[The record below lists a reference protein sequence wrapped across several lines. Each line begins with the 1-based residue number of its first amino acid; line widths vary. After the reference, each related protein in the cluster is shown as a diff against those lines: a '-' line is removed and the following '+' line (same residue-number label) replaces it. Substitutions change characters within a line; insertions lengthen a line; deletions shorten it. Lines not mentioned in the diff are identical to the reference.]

1 MLGLCLLGACAG
13 PHTTQSAANTP
24 TPAPAP
30 APAPAPTPPPAAAAA
45 PAPSVESVTI
55 DFPSDKA
62 TISSDAGKQLDGAAR
77 LYRSAKP
84 EVMFV
89 TGHSDPAGQEYPNLV
104 LSARRA
110 EAVKQALVDRGIPAS
125 QLQIMADGT
134 AQRVPGVTPER
145 SAVITW
151 R

>member
-1 MLGLCLLGACAG
+1 M
-13 PHTTQSAANTP
+13 
-24 TPAPAP
+24 
-30 APAPAPTPPPAAAAA
+30 
-45 PAPSVESVTI
+45 TI
-55 DFPSDKA
+55 DFPTDKA
-62 TISSDAGKQLDGAAR
+62 TISPAAGKQLDGAAR

-89 TGHSDPAGQEYPNLV
+89 TGHSDPSGQEFPNLV

-110 EAVKQALVDRGIPAS
+110 EAVKQALVDRGIPAA

-134 AQRVPGVTPER
+134 AQPVPGVTPER